1 MRKSLSEEDKMS
13 NIGWIGTGV
22 MGRPMAAH
30 LIKAGHNLTVFN
42 RTKSKAKELIDA
54 GAKWA
59 NSPQEVAKD
68 QDFVCTMVGY
78 PQDVRE
84 VVFGKEGIINTIK
97 PGSIFIDF
105 TTSKP
110 SLAIEIAEALK
121 KKEVLALDAPV
132 SGGDVG
138 ARNATLSIMVGGNEK
153 AFNAA
158 KPILERLGKTII
170 LQGGP
175 GAGQHTK
182 MCNQIQIAGTMI
194 GMVEALI
201 YGTKAGLDLETMLHS
216 ISGGAAGCWS
226 LDNLAPRIL
235 KGDMEPGFFVDH
247 FVKDMGI
254 ALEEAQR
261 MQISLPGL
269 ALVHQLY
276 VSVQALGAGRKGT
289 QALYLALQRM
299 AGMD

>member
-1 MRKSLSEEDKMS
+1 MS
-13 NIGWIGTGV
+13 TIGWIGTGV
-22 MGRPMAAH
+22 MGRPMAHH
-30 LIKAGHNLTVFN
+30 LIEAGHRLTIFT
-42 RTKSKAKELIDA
+42 RTKSKAKQLLEA
-54 GAKWA
+54 GAEWA
-59 NSPQEVAKD
+59 NSPQEAAKD
-68 QDFVCTMVGY
+68 KDFVCTMVGY
-78 PQDVRE
+78 PQDLQE
-84 VVFGKEGIINTIK
+84 VVFGKEGVINTIK
-97 PGSIFIDF
+97 AGSIFIDF
-105 TTSKP
+105 TTSRP
-110 SLAIEIAEALK
+110 TLAVEIANALK
-121 KKEVLALDAPV
+121 ERGVLSLDAPV

-138 ARNATLSIMVGGNEK
+138 ARNATLSIMVGGEK
-153 AFNAA
+153 EAFIAA
-158 KPILERLGKTII
+158 RPILERLGKTVI

-182 MCNQIQIAGTMI
+182 MCNQIQIAGTMV

-201 YGTKAGLDLETMLHS
+201 YGVKAGLDLETMLKS

-254 ALEEAQR
+254 ALEEAKR
-261 MQISLPGL
+261 MQLSLPGL

-276 VSVQALGAGRKGT
+276 ISVQALGAGRKGT
-289 QALYLALQRM
+289 QALYLALKHM

>member
-1 MRKSLSEEDKMS
+1 MS

-138 ARNATLSIMVGGNEK
+138 ARNATLSIMVGGDEK

>member
-1 MRKSLSEEDKMS
+1 MS

-22 MGRPMAAH
+22 MGGPMAGH
-30 LIKAGHNLTVFN
+30 LIKAGHHLAIFT

-59 NSPQEVAKD
+59 NSSQEAAKD

-78 PQDVRE
+78 PQDVRK
-84 VVFGKEGIINTIK
+84 VVFGKESIVNTIK

-110 SLAIEIAEALK
+110 SMAMEIAEALEK
-121 KKEVLALDAPV
+121 KGVSSLDAPV

-138 ARNATLSIMVGGNEK
+138 AREGTLSIMVGGDEK
-153 AFNAA
+153 AFNVA
-158 KPILERLGKTII
+158 KPILEKLGKTII

-194 GMVEALI
+194 GMIEALV
-201 YGTKAGLDLETMLHS
+201 YGAKTGLDLETMLHS

-247 FVKDMGI
+247 FVKDMSI

-261 MQISLPGL
+261 MQLSLPGL

-276 VSVQALGAGRKGT
+276 VTVQALGAGRKGT

-299 AGMD
+299 AAMD

>member
-1 MRKSLSEEDKMS
+1 MS
-13 NIGWIGTGV
+13 SIGWIGTGV
-22 MGRPMAAH
+22 MGRPMGGH
-30 LIKAGHNLTVFN
+30 LINAGHHLTVFN

-54 GAKWA
+54 GAQWA
-59 NSPQEVAKD
+59 SSPREAARD
-68 QDFVCTMVGY
+68 QDFVCTILSY

-84 VVFGKEGIINTIK
+84 VVLGREGISDTIK
-97 PGSIFIDF
+97 AGSIFIDF

-110 SLAIEIAEALK
+110 GLAGEIAKALQEK
-121 KKEVLALDAPV
+121 GVSCLDAPV

-138 ARNATLSIMVGGNEK
+138 ARNATLSIMVGGDEK

-158 KPILERLGKTII
+158 KPILEKLGKTII

-182 MCNQIQIAGTMI
+182 MCNQIQVAGTMI

-201 YGTKAGLDLETMLHS
+201 YGTKAGLDLETMLRS
-216 ISGGAAGCWS
+216 ISGGAADCWI
-226 LDNLAPRIL
+226 LDNLATRIL
-235 KGDMEPGFFVDH
+235 KGDMEPGFLVDH
-247 FVKDMGI
+247 FVKDMNV

-276 VSVQALGAGRKGT
+276 VSVQALGGGRKGT

-299 AGMD
+299 AAMD

>member
-1 MRKSLSEEDKMS
+1 MS
-13 NIGWIGTGV
+13 SIGWIGTGV
-22 MGRPMAAH
+22 MGRPMAGH
-30 LIKAGHNLTVFN
+30 LINAGHHLTVFN
-42 RTKSKAKELIDA
+42 RTKSKAEELIDA
-54 GAKWA
+54 GARWA
-59 NSPQEVAKD
+59 SSPQEAARD
-68 QDFVCTMVGY
+68 QDFVCTILSY

-84 VVFGKEGIINTIK
+84 VVLGREGIIGTIK
-97 PGSIFIDF
+97 ARSIFIDF

-110 SLAIEIAEALK
+110 GLAGEIAEALQGK
-121 KKEVLALDAPV
+121 GVSCLDAPV
-132 SGGDVG
+132 SGGDAG
-138 ARNATLSIMVGGNEK
+138 ARNATLSIMVGGDEK
-153 AFNAA
+153 TFNAA
-158 KPILERLGKTII
+158 KPILEKLGKTII

-182 MCNQIQIAGTMI
+182 MCNQIQVAGTMI
-194 GMVEALI
+194 GMAEALI
-201 YGTKAGLDLETMLHS
+201 YGAKAGLDPETMLRS

-226 LDNLAPRIL
+226 LDNLAPRVL
-235 KGDMEPGFFVDH
+235 RGDMEPGFLVDH
-247 FVKDMGI
+247 FVKDMNV

-276 VSVQALGAGRKGT
+276 VSVQYLGGGRKGT

>member
-1 MRKSLSEEDKMS
+1 MR

-30 LIKAGHNLTVFN
+30 LIKAGHHLTVFT

-59 NSPQEVAKD
+59 NSPQEAAKD
-68 QDFVCTMVGY
+68 QDLVCTMVGY

-110 SLAIEIAEALK
+110 SMAMEIAEALK
-121 KKEVLALDAPV
+121 KKGVSSLDAPV

-138 ARNATLSIMVGGNEK
+138 AREGILSIMVGGDEK
-153 AFNAA
+153 AFNVA
-158 KPILERLGKTII
+158 KPILEKLGKTII

-182 MCNQIQIAGTMI
+182 MCNQTQVAGTMI
-194 GMVEALI
+194 GMVEALV
-201 YGTKAGLDLETMLHS
+201 YGAKAGLDLETMLHS

-261 MQISLPGL
+261 MQISLPAL

-276 VSVQALGAGRKGT
+276 VTVQALGAGRKGT
-289 QALYLALQRM
+289 QALYLALQHM
-299 AGMD
+299 AAMD

>member
-1 MRKSLSEEDKMS
+1 MS
-13 NIGWIGTGV
+13 IIGWIGTGV
-22 MGRPMAAH
+22 MGEPMAGH
-30 LIKAGHNLTVFN
+30 LIKGGHYVTVFT
-42 RTKSKAKELIDA
+42 RTKSKARELIHT
-54 GAKWA
+54 GAEWA
-59 NSPQEVAKD
+59 NSPEEAAKSK
-68 QDFVCTMVGY
+68 DFVCTMVGY
-78 PQDVRE
+78 PEDVRN
-84 VVFGKEGIINTIK
+84 VVFGKDGIVNTLE
-97 PGSIFIDF
+97 PGSTFIDF

-110 SLAIEIAEALK
+110 SLAIKIAEALQK
-121 KKEVLALDAPV
+121 KGVSSLDAPV

-138 ARNATLSIMVGGNEK
+138 ARNSTLSIMVGGDEK
-153 AFNAA
+153 AFNRA
-158 KPILERLGKTII
+158 KPIMDQLGKTII

-182 MCNQIQIAGTMI
+182 MCNQIQIAGTMV
-194 GMVEALI
+194 GMVEALV
-201 YGTKAGLDLETMLHS
+201 YGTKAGLDLETMLRS

-226 LDNLAPRIL
+226 LDNLTPRIL

-261 MQISLPGL
+261 MHISLPGL

-276 VSVQALGAGRKGT
+276 VSVQALGAGHKGT

>member
-1 MRKSLSEEDKMS
+1 MS
-13 NIGWIGTGV
+13 NIGWTGIGV
-22 MGRPMAAH
+22 MGRPMASH
-30 LIKAGHNLTVFN
+30 LIKAGHHLTVFT
-42 RTKSKAKELIDA
+42 RTESKAKELIDM
-54 GAKWA
+54 GAEWA
-59 NSPQEVAKD
+59 DAPQETAKN

-78 PQDVRE
+78 PQDVRD

-97 PGSIFIDF
+97 PGSMFIDF

-121 KKEVLALDAPV
+121 EKEVFSLDAPV

-138 ARNATLSIMVGGNEK
+138 AQSATLSIMVGGDKK

-158 KPILERLGKTII
+158 RPILERLGKTII

-182 MCNQIQIAGTMI
+182 MCNQIQVAGTMI
-194 GMVEALI
+194 GMVEALV
-201 YGTKAGLDLETMLHS
+201 YGAKAGLELETMLHS

-235 KGDMEPGFFVDH
+235 KGDMEPGFLVDH
-247 FVKDMGI
+247 FVKDMAI

-276 VSVQALGAGRKGT
+276 VSVQAFGTGRKGT

-299 AGMD
+299 AAMDST

>member
-1 MRKSLSEEDKMS
+1 MS

-22 MGRPMAAH
+22 MGEPMAAH
-30 LIKAGHNLTVFN
+30 LIKAGHHLTIFT
-42 RTKSKAKELIDA
+42 RSKSKAKELIDA
-54 GAKWA
+54 GARWVG
-59 NSPQEVAKD
+59 SPQEAAKN

-78 PQDVRE
+78 PRDVRE
-84 VVFGKEGIINTIK
+84 VVFGKRGIINTIK
-97 PGSIFIDF
+97 SGSIFIDF
-105 TTSKP
+105 TTSEP
-110 SLAIEIAEALK
+110 SLAMEIAEVFQ
-121 KKEVLALDAPV
+121 KKEVFSLDAPV

-138 ARNATLSIMVGGNEK
+138 ARSAALSIMVGGDK
-153 AFNAA
+153 GAFNAA
-158 KPILERLGKTII
+158 KPILEKLGKTII

-201 YGTKAGLDLETMLHS
+201 YGTKAGLDIETMLKS
-216 ISGGAAGCWS
+216 ISGGAAACWS

-235 KGDMEPGFFVDH
+235 KGDMEPGFFVEH

-254 ALEEAQR
+254 ALTEAQR
-261 MQISLPGL
+261 MHLSLPGL

-276 VSVQALGAGRKGT
+276 LSVQALGAGRKGT
-289 QALYLALQRM
+289 QALYLALQHM
-299 AGMD
+299 ADMD

>member
-1 MRKSLSEEDKMS
+1 MN

-22 MGRPMAAH
+22 MGGPMAAH
-30 LIKAGHNLTVFN
+30 LIRAGYRLTIFT
-42 RTKSKAKELIDA
+42 RTASKAKELIDA
-54 GAKWA
+54 GARWVG
-59 NSPQEVAKD
+59 SPQEAAKD
-68 QDFVCTMVGY
+68 RDFVCIMVGY
-78 PQDVRE
+78 PRDVRQ
-84 VVFGKEGIINTIK
+84 VVLDEEGVINTIK

-105 TTSKP
+105 TTSEP
-110 SLAIEIAEALK
+110 SLAMEIAEALK
-121 KKEVLALDAPV
+121 KREVFSLDAPV

-138 ARNATLSIMVGGNEK
+138 ARNATLSIMVGGDK
-153 AFNAA
+153 GAFNAA
-158 KPILERLGKTII
+158 KPILKKLGKTII

-201 YGTKAGLDLETMLHS
+201 YGTKAGLDIETMLKA

-235 KGDMEPGFFVDH
+235 KGDMEPGFFVEH

-254 ALEEAQR
+254 ALTEAQK
-261 MQISLPGL
+261 MHLSLPGL

-276 VSVQALGAGRKGT
+276 LSVQALGAGRKGT
-289 QALYLALQRM
+289 QALYLALQHM
-299 AGMD
+299 NVMD

>member
-1 MRKSLSEEDKMS
+1 MS
-13 NIGWIGTGV
+13 NIGWIGIGV
-22 MGRPMAAH
+22 MGRPMAGH
-30 LIKAGHNLTVFN
+30 LIKAGHHLTVFN
-42 RTKSKAKELIDA
+42 RTKSKAKELIDT

-59 NSPQEVAKD
+59 NSPQEAAKD

-78 PQDVRE
+78 PQDVQE
-84 VVFGKEGIINTIK
+84 VVFGGKGIINMIK
-97 PGSIFIDF
+97 PASIFIDF

-110 SLAIEIAEALK
+110 SLAIEITEALK
-121 KKEVLALDAPV
+121 KKGVLALDAPV

-138 ARNATLSIMVGGNEK
+138 ARNATLSIMVGGDEK

-158 KPILERLGKTII
+158 KPILEKLGKTII

-194 GMVEALI
+194 GMVEALV
-201 YGTKAGLDLETMLHS
+201 YGTKAGLDLETMLCS

-276 VSVQALGAGRKGT
+276 VSAQALGAGRKGT

>member
-1 MRKSLSEEDKMS
+1 MS

-22 MGRPMAAH
+22 MGGSMAAH
-30 LIKAGHNLTVFN
+30 LIKAGYRLTIFT
-42 RTKSKAKELIDA
+42 RTASKAKELIDA
-54 GAKWA
+54 GARWVG
-59 NSPQEVAKD
+59 SPQEAAKNR
-68 QDFVCTMVGY
+68 DFVCIMVGY
-78 PQDVRE
+78 PRDVRQ
-84 VVFGKEGIINTIK
+84 VIFGKEGVINTIK
-97 PGSIFIDF
+97 PGSILIDF
-105 TTSKP
+105 TTSEP

-121 KKEVLALDAPV
+121 KREVFSLDAPV

-138 ARNATLSIMVGGNEK
+138 ARNATLSIMVGGDK
-153 AFNAA
+153 GAFNAA
-158 KPILERLGKTII
+158 KPILKKLGKTII

-201 YGTKAGLDLETMLHS
+201 YGTKAGLDIETMLKA
-216 ISGGAAGCWS
+216 ISGGAAACWS

-235 KGDMEPGFFVDH
+235 KGDMEPGFFVEH

-254 ALEEAQR
+254 ALTEAQR
-261 MQISLPGL
+261 MHLSLPGL

-276 VSVQALGAGRKGT
+276 LSVQALGAGRKGT
-289 QALYLALQRM
+289 QALYLALQHM
-299 AGMD
+299 NVMD

>member
-1 MRKSLSEEDKMS
+1 MS
-13 NIGWIGTGV
+13 NIAWIGTGV
-22 MGRPMAAH
+22 MGGPMASH
-30 LIKAGHNLTVFN
+30 LIKAGHHLTIFT

-59 NSPQEVAKD
+59 DSPQKAAKG
-68 QDFVCTMVGY
+68 QSFVCTMLGY

-97 PGSIFIDF
+97 SGSIFIDF

-110 SLAIEIAEALK
+110 SLAVEIGEALK
-121 KKEVLALDAPV
+121 RKGVSSLDAPV

-138 ARNATLSIMVGGNEK
+138 AHKGTLSIMVGGDK
-153 AFNAA
+153 KTFNIA
-158 KPILERLGKTII
+158 KPILKKLGEMIV
-170 LQGGP
+170 LQGGF

-201 YGTKAGLDLETMLHS
+201 YGTKAGLDLKTMLRS

-226 LDNLAPRIL
+226 LNNLAPRIL
-235 KGDMEPGFFVDH
+235 EDDIEPGFFVDH

-254 ALEEAQR
+254 ALEEAR
-261 MQISLPGL
+261 GMQISLPGL

-276 VSVQALGAGRKGT
+276 VTVQALGAGRKGT

-299 AGMD
+299 AAMD

>member
-1 MRKSLSEEDKMS
+1 MS
-13 NIGWIGTGV
+13 SIGWIGTGV
-22 MGRPMAAH
+22 MGEPMAAH
-30 LIKAGHNLTVFN
+30 LIEDGHRLTVFT
-42 RTKSKAKELIDA
+42 RTRSKARELIEM

-59 NSPQEVAKD
+59 HSPRETAKD
-68 QDFVCTMVGY
+68 KDFVCTMVGY
-78 PQDVRE
+78 PQDVWE
-84 VVFGKEGIINTIK
+84 VVLGKEGIINTIK
-97 PGSIFIDF
+97 AGSIFIDF

-110 SLAIEIAEALK
+110 SLTVEIAEALK
-121 KKEVLALDAPV
+121 KKGVFSLDAPV

-138 ARNATLSIMVGGNEK
+138 ARNATLSIMVGGDKK
-153 AFNAA
+153 AFKAA
-158 KPILERLGKTII
+158 KRILEKLGETVI

-175 GAGQHTK
+175 GCGQHTK

-201 YGTKAGLDLETMLHS
+201 YGTKAGLDLETMLYS
-216 ISGGAAGCWS
+216 VSGGAAGCWS

-261 MQISLPGL
+261 MRISLPGL
-269 ALVHQLY
+269 ALVYQLY
-276 VSVQALGAGRKGT
+276 VSVQAIGAGHKGT

-299 AGMD
+299 TNMD

>member
-1 MRKSLSEEDKMS
+1 MS

-22 MGRPMAAH
+22 MGQPMAGH
-30 LIKAGHNLTVFN
+30 LIKAGHHLTIFT

-54 GAKWA
+54 GVKWA
-59 NSPQEVAKD
+59 NSPQEAAKD

-84 VVFGKEGIINTIK
+84 VVFGKKSIINTIK

-110 SLAIEIAEALK
+110 SLAMEIAEALEK
-121 KKEVLALDAPV
+121 KGVSSLDAPV

-138 ARNATLSIMVGGNEK
+138 AREGTLSIMVGGDEK
-153 AFNAA
+153 AFNVA
-158 KPILERLGKTII
+158 KPILEKLGKTII

-194 GMVEALI
+194 GMIEALV
-201 YGTKAGLDLETMLHS
+201 YGAKAGLDLETMLHS

-235 KGDMEPGFFVDH
+235 KDDMEPGFFVDH

-261 MQISLPGL
+261 MQLSLPGL

-276 VSVQALGAGRKGT
+276 VTVQALGAGRKGT
-289 QALYLALQRM
+289 QALYLVLQRM
-299 AGMD
+299 AAMD

>member
-1 MRKSLSEEDKMS
+1 MKKV
-13 NIGWIGTGV
+13 GWIGTGV
-22 MGRPMAAH
+22 MGHPMAGH
-30 LIKAGHNLTVFN
+30 LIKAGYDLTVFT
-42 RTKSKAKELIDA
+42 RTKSKAKDLLDA

-59 NSPQEVAKD
+59 NSPQEAAEDK
-68 QDFVCTMVGY
+68 DFVCTMVGF
-78 PQDVRE
+78 PDELRE

-97 PGSIFIDF
+97 KGAIFIDF

-110 SLAIEIAEALK
+110 SLAIEIAKALK
-121 KKEVLALDAPV
+121 EKGVFSLDAPV

-138 ARNATLSIMVGGNEK
+138 ARNATLSIMVGGEK
-153 AFNAA
+153 EAFETAR
-158 KPILERLGKTII
+158 PLLEKLGKTII

-194 GMVEALI
+194 GMVEALL
-201 YGTKAGLDLETMLHS
+201 YGTKAGLDLETMLKS
-216 ISGGAAGCWS
+216 ISGGAAACWS

-247 FVKDMGI
+247 FVKDMAI

-276 VSVQALGAGRKGT
+276 VSVQALGAGKKGT
-289 QALYLALQRM
+289 QALYLALKHM

>member
-1 MRKSLSEEDKMS
+1 MN

-22 MGRPMAAH
+22 MGRPMAGH
-30 LIKAGHNLTVFN
+30 LIKAGHHLTIFN
-42 RTKSKAKELIDA
+42 RTKSKAKELIDT

-59 NSPQEVAKD
+59 NSPQEAAKD

-78 PQDVRE
+78 PQDVQE
-84 VVFGKEGIINTIK
+84 VVFGKKGIINTIK

-110 SLAIEIAEALK
+110 SLAIEIAESLRK
-121 KKEVLALDAPV
+121 KGVLALDAPV

-138 ARNATLSIMVGGNEK
+138 ARNATLSIMVGGDEK

-158 KPILERLGKTII
+158 KPILEKLGKTII
-170 LQGGP
+170 FQGGP

-201 YGTKAGLDLETMLHS
+201 YGTKAGLDLETMLCS

-226 LDNLAPRIL
+226 LNNLAPRIL

-276 VSVQALGAGRKGT
+276 VSAQALGAGRKGT

>member
-1 MRKSLSEEDKMS
+1 
-13 NIGWIGTGV
+13 
-22 MGRPMAAH
+22 MGRPMAGH
-30 LIKAGHNLTVFN
+30 LIKAGHHLTIFT

-59 NSPQEVAKD
+59 NSPQEAAKD
-68 QDFVCTMVGY
+68 QSFVYTMVGY
-78 PQDVRE
+78 PQDVQD

-121 KKEVLALDAPV
+121 RKGVSSLDAPV

-138 ARNATLSIMVGGNEK
+138 AREGTLSIMVGGDEK
-153 AFNAA
+153 TFNVA
-158 KPILERLGKTII
+158 KPILEKLGETIV

-194 GMVEALI
+194 GMVEALV
-201 YGTKAGLDLETMLHS
+201 YGTKAGLDLETMLRS

-226 LDNLAPRIL
+226 LGNLAPRIL
-235 KGDMEPGFFVDH
+235 RGDMEPGFFVDH
-247 FVKDMGI
+247 FVKDMSI

-276 VSVQALGAGRKGT
+276 VTVQALGAGRKGT
-289 QALYLALQRM
+289 QTLYLALQRM
-299 AGMD
+299 AAMD

>member
-1 MRKSLSEEDKMS
+1 MS

-22 MGRPMAAH
+22 MGGPMAAH
-30 LIKAGHNLTVFN
+30 LIGAGYRLTIFT
-42 RTKSKAKELIDA
+42 RTASKAKELIDA
-54 GAKWA
+54 GARWVG
-59 NSPQEVAKD
+59 SPQEAAKNR
-68 QDFVCTMVGY
+68 DFVCIMVGY
-78 PQDVRE
+78 PRDVRQ
-84 VVFGKEGIINTIK
+84 VVLDEEGVINTIK

-105 TTSKP
+105 TTSEP

-121 KKEVLALDAPV
+121 KREVFSLDAPV

-138 ARNATLSIMVGGNEK
+138 ARNATLSIMVGGDK
-153 AFNAA
+153 GAFNAA
-158 KPILERLGKTII
+158 KPILKKLGKTII

-182 MCNQIQIAGTMI
+182 MCNQIQIAGTMV

-201 YGTKAGLDLETMLHS
+201 YGTKAGLDIETMLKA
-216 ISGGAAGCWS
+216 ISGGAAACWS

-235 KGDMEPGFFVDH
+235 RGNMEPGFFVEH

-254 ALEEAQR
+254 ALTEAQR
-261 MQISLPGL
+261 MHLSLPGL

-276 VSVQALGAGRKGT
+276 LSVQALGAGRKGT
-289 QALYLALQRM
+289 QALYLALQHM
-299 AGMD
+299 AAMD

>member
-1 MRKSLSEEDKMS
+1 MS

-22 MGRPMAAH
+22 MGGPMAGH
-30 LIKAGHNLTVFN
+30 LIKAGHHLTIFT

-59 NSPQEVAKD
+59 NSPQEAAKD

-84 VVFGKEGIINTIK
+84 VVFGKESIINTIK

-110 SLAIEIAEALK
+110 SMAMEIAEALEK
-121 KKEVLALDAPV
+121 KGVSSLDAPV

-138 ARNATLSIMVGGNEK
+138 AREGTLSIMVGGDEK
-153 AFNAA
+153 AFNVA
-158 KPILERLGKTII
+158 KPILEKLGKTII

-194 GMVEALI
+194 GMIEALV
-201 YGTKAGLDLETMLHS
+201 YGAKAGLDLETMLHS

-235 KGDMEPGFFVDH
+235 KDDMEPGFFVDH
-247 FVKDMGI
+247 FVKDMSI

-261 MQISLPGL
+261 MQLSLPGL

-276 VSVQALGAGRKGT
+276 VTVQALGAGRKGT

-299 AGMD
+299 AAMD

>member
-1 MRKSLSEEDKMS
+1 MKKV
-13 NIGWIGTGV
+13 GWIGTGV
-22 MGRPMAAH
+22 MGHPMAGH
-30 LIKAGHNLTVFN
+30 LIKAGYDLTVFT
-42 RTKSKAKELIDA
+42 RTKSKAKDLLDA

-59 NSPQEVAKD
+59 NSPQEAAENK
-68 QDFVCTMVGY
+68 DFVCTMVGF
-78 PQDVRE
+78 PDELRE

-97 PGSIFIDF
+97 KGAIFIDF

-110 SLAIEIAEALK
+110 SLAIEIAKALK
-121 KKEVLALDAPV
+121 EKGVFSLDAPV

-138 ARNATLSIMVGGNEK
+138 ARNATLSIMVGGEK
-153 AFNAA
+153 EAFEAA
-158 KPILERLGKTII
+158 KPLLEKLGKTII

-194 GMVEALI
+194 GMVEALL
-201 YGTKAGLDLETMLHS
+201 YGTKAGLDLETMLKS
-216 ISGGAAGCWS
+216 ISGGAAACWS

-247 FVKDMGI
+247 FVKDMAI

-276 VSVQALGAGRKGT
+276 VSVQALGAGKKGT
-289 QALYLALQRM
+289 QALYLALKHM

>member
-1 MRKSLSEEDKMS
+1 MS

-22 MGRPMAAH
+22 MGGPMVGH
-30 LIKAGHNLTVFN
+30 LIKAGHRLTIFT

-59 NSPQEVAKD
+59 GSPQEAAKN

-78 PQDVRE
+78 PRDVRE
-84 VVFGKEGIINTIK
+84 VVLGKEGIVNMVK

-110 SLAIEIAEALK
+110 SLAIEIAEALEK
-121 KKEVLALDAPV
+121 KGVSSLDAPV

-138 ARNATLSIMVGGNEK
+138 ARKATLSIMVGGNEE
-153 AFNAA
+153 AFKIA
-158 KPILERLGKTII
+158 KPILEKLGKTII

-201 YGTKAGLDLETMLHS
+201 YGVKAGLELETMLGS

-254 ALEEAQR
+254 ALEEAKR

-289 QALYLALQRM
+289 QALYIALQHM
-299 AGMD
+299 AAMD

>member
-1 MRKSLSEEDKMS
+1 MS

>member
-1 MRKSLSEEDKMS
+1 
-13 NIGWIGTGV
+13 
-22 MGRPMAAH
+22 MAAH
-30 LIKAGHNLTVFN
+30 LIKAGYRLTIFT
-42 RTKSKAKELIDA
+42 RTASKAKELLDA
-54 GAKWA
+54 GARWVG
-59 NSPQEVAKD
+59 SPEEAVKNR
-68 QDFVCTMVGY
+68 DFVCIMVGY
-78 PQDVRE
+78 PRDVRQ
-84 VVFGKEGIINTIK
+84 VVLGEGGVINTIK

-105 TTSKP
+105 TTSQP

-121 KKEVLALDAPV
+121 KREVFSLDAPV

-138 ARNATLSIMVGGNEK
+138 ARNATLSIMVGGDK
-153 AFNAA
+153 GAFNAA
-158 KPILERLGKTII
+158 KPILKKLGKTII

-201 YGTKAGLDLETMLHS
+201 YGTKAGLDIETMLKA
-216 ISGGAAGCWS
+216 ISGGAAACWS

-235 KGDMEPGFFVDH
+235 KGDMEPGFFVEH

-254 ALEEAQR
+254 ALTEAQR
-261 MQISLPGL
+261 MHLSLPGL

-276 VSVQALGAGRKGT
+276 LSVQALGAGRKGT
-289 QALYLALQRM
+289 QALYLALQHM
-299 AGMD
+299 NVMD

>member
-1 MRKSLSEEDKMS
+1 MS

-110 SLAIEIAEALK
+110 SLAIEIAETLK

-138 ARNATLSIMVGGNEK
+138 ARGATLSIMVGGDEE

-158 KPILERLGKTII
+158 KPILEKLGKTII

-194 GMVEALI
+194 GMVEALV

-276 VSVQALGAGRKGT
+276 ISVQALGAGRKGT
-289 QALYLALQRM
+289 QALYLALQHI

>member
-1 MRKSLSEEDKMS
+1 MS

-22 MGRPMAAH
+22 MGRPMASH
-30 LIKAGHNLTVFN
+30 LVKAGHNLTVFT
-42 RTKSKAKELIDA
+42 RTRSKAKKLIDM

-59 NSPQEVAKD
+59 DSPQKTAKN

-78 PQDVRE
+78 PEDVRE
-84 VVFGKEGIINTIK
+84 VVFGKEGIMNTIK

-110 SLAIEIAEALK
+110 SLAIKIAEALK
-121 KKEVLALDAPV
+121 DKEVSSLDAPV

-138 ARNATLSIMVGGNEK
+138 AQNATLSIMVGGDK
-153 AFNAA
+153 KSFNVAR
-158 KPILERLGKTII
+158 PILERLGKTII

-182 MCNQIQIAGTMI
+182 MCNQIQVAGTMI
-194 GMVEALI
+194 GMVEALV
-201 YGTKAGLDLETMLHS
+201 YGAKAGLDLETMLHS

-235 KGDMEPGFFVDH
+235 KGDMEPGFLVDH
-247 FVKDMGI
+247 FVKDMAI

-269 ALVHQLY
+269 ALVCQLY

-299 AGMD
+299 AAMDSI

>member
-1 MRKSLSEEDKMS
+1 MS

-22 MGRPMAAH
+22 MGGPMAAH
-30 LIKAGHNLTVFN
+30 LIRAGCRLTIFT
-42 RTKSKAKELIDA
+42 RTASKAKELIDA
-54 GAKWA
+54 GARWVG
-59 NSPQEVAKD
+59 SPQEAAKNR
-68 QDFVCTMVGY
+68 DFVCIMVGY
-78 PQDVRE
+78 PRDVRQ
-84 VVFGKEGIINTIK
+84 VIFGKEGVINTIK
-97 PGSIFIDF
+97 PGSILIDF
-105 TTSKP
+105 TTSEP

-121 KKEVLALDAPV
+121 KREVFSLDAPV

-138 ARNATLSIMVGGNEK
+138 ARNATLSIMIGGDK
-153 AFNAA
+153 GAFNAA
-158 KPILERLGKTII
+158 KPILKKLGKTII

-201 YGTKAGLDLETMLHS
+201 YGTKAGLDIETMLKA
-216 ISGGAAGCWS
+216 ISGGAAACWS

-235 KGDMEPGFFVDH
+235 KGDMEPGFFVEH

-254 ALEEAQR
+254 ALTEAQR
-261 MQISLPGL
+261 MHLSLPGL

-276 VSVQALGAGRKGT
+276 LSVQALGAGRKGT
-289 QALYLALQRM
+289 QALYLALQHM
-299 AGMD
+299 NVMD